1 MSLNNENDALK
12 QEKKKLFKNK
22 MTIQRG
28 IGKEELSF
36 HQQNKEMP
44 YKAAKTKSN
53 SKFHQ
58 ADEIDT
64 LILNN
69 QFQCIKIQQI
79 DFTIE
84 INDPENINTKRNT
97 GKVGNKIKPKF

>member
-1 MSLNNENDALK
+1 
-12 QEKKKLFKNK
+12 
-22 MTIQRG
+22 MTIQRR

-44 YKAAKTKSN
+44 QKAAKTKSN

-64 LILNN
+64 LIMNN